1 MLARGSGEEN
11 DSCLVPRRCYDEQ
24 DCLCRAGT
32 SLGTNKVHGPTGGC
46 SCINPNEDGTMV
58 TDCNCIHM
66 PYSDGASFAGFVP
79 GNVSVPGMPG
89 KSIQFRGIKN
99 LDGVIEF
106 ALKNG
111 MNKATE
117 FVLTG
122 GSAGGLSTFLHADRF
137 AAALPAGAK
146 AHAAPVVGYFL

>member
-1 MLARGSGEEN
+1 
-11 DSCLVPRRCYDEQ
+11 
-24 DCLCRAGT
+24 
-32 SLGTNKVHGPTGGC
+32 
-46 SCINPNEDGTMV
+46 MV

-89 KSIQFRGIKN
+89 KSVQFRGIKN

-111 MNKATE
+111 MDKAT
-117 FVLTG
+117 
-122 GSAGGLSTFLHADRF
+122 
-137 AAALPAGAK
+137 
-146 AHAAPVVGYFL
+146 